1 MAKSLNNEMKN
12 IRHKRFI
19 FERLISLNGEE
30 VENIATREG
39 KERKTL
45 NLYFKMNHTL
55 ATIYARCALICINL
69 IQKPLKQKVKLLRK
83 MIFERIFQLAYRS
96 WK

>member
-1 MAKSLNNEMKN
+1 MKN

-45 NLYFKMNHTL
+45 NLYF
-55 ATIYARCALICINL
+55 
-69 IQKPLKQKVKLLRK
+69 
-83 MIFERIFQLAYRS
+83 
-96 WK
+96 